1 MWFVGVGL
9 VIGLLVGVNLGH
21 DMWIVGAVAGAVAG
35 WGTNAWRITA
45 RGVEA
50 LAALSSE
57 LKDLSARLA
66 AVEKRLAITP
76 PPITSRVPEPPKPL
90 DESAQ
95 APVTPSPEP
104 LTHATGLSARPGDFL
119 REAPFREPLAAA
131 ESPRLAPKPEPGPA
145 PEPNPIIKW
154 LLGGNTV
161 VRVGVVILFFGV
173 AFLLKYAYEH
183 THVPI
188 EVRLIGVALGAVV
201 LLVLGWRLRDKRP
214 GYALS
219 LQGGGVGL
227 LYLTIFA
234 AFRLYSLLPPLPAFV
249 LLLAV
254 AVFSA
259 ALAVLQNSLAL
270 AVLGASGGFLA
281 PVLAST
287 GKGSHVMLFSY
298 YLVLNLGIF
307 AVAWRKAWRVLNLV
321 GFGFTFVI
329 GTMWGVTSYRPE
341 FFASTE
347 PFLAAFFLL
356 YVAIPILYSR
366 REVFALRHYVDGTLV
381 FGVPLVAFGL
391 QTGLVRQ
398 FEYGAA
404 WSAFALGAF
413 YLMLASALW
422 RRAGEN
428 LRLLTESF
436 LALGVGFGTLAI
448 PLAFDGRITSAAW
461 ALEGAAIV
469 WVSAR
474 QGRVL
479 GLAFGLALQF
489 AAGIA
494 FLFDV
499 EKGYGPAPVLNA
511 FYLGCVFVAIGALFC
526 SAYLERR
533 RGKSGQPWEPAV
545 AALLLVWGALWWAFG
560 GLHEI
565 HRHLDR
571 EVETHAALIY
581 LASSA
586 AVFSLLSKSLDW
598 QRARWPAYAIAP
610 IAALALT
617 QEVDRGSHPFANW
630 GWLAWPLAWIEHL
643 WVLRRHEH
651 QDQALHEWLHAIG
664 LWLLVVVACWEFAW
678 QIDRAVEGKR
688 VWPLIAWAVVP
699 AVVLS
704 LLTSSRAR
712 QAWPVSQHTKSY
724 LVLGA
729 VPIAVFL
736 GVWTVFA
743 NFTSNGDPTPLP
755 YLPLL
760 NPLDI
765 AQALVFV
772 VLAYWLMTLRG
783 LGYLELIGTTP
794 RPLYALFGGA
804 TFIWA
809 NGVLLRTLHHWAD
822 VPFQLDAMLRS
833 VLVQAAFSLFWSI
846 LALATMLFATRK
858 ALRELWLTGA
868 ALMGM
873 VVVKLFLVDLS
884 NVGTVERIVSFIG
897 VGIFLLVIGYFS
909 PVPPKVRMKNPK

>member
-1 MWFVGVGL
+1 MWMVGL
-9 VIGLLVGVNLGH
+9 GLVVGLIAGAMLGH
-21 DMWIVGAVAGAVAG
+21 DLWVIGAAAGALVG
-35 WGTNAWRITA
+35 WAISAKLGPDGRLT
-45 RGVEA
+45 EK

-57 LKDLSARLA
+57 VKDLSRRLA
-66 AVEKRLAITP
+66 AVEARLSMEPPPAVAPLESGPESAPAQAVAGTEPSATSVP
-76 PPITSRVPEPPKPL
+76 PPIP
-90 DESAQ
+90 Q
-95 APVTPSPEP
+95 APFGEPQSPAEPSYLPSEPE
-104 LTHATGLSARPGDFL
+104 A
-119 REAPFREPLAAA
+119 
-131 ESPRLAPKPEPGPA
+131 
-145 PEPNPIIKW
+145 EPNPVMKW

-188 EVRLIGVALGAVV
+188 EARLIGVALGAIV
-201 LLVLGWRLRDKRP
+201 LLALGWRLRLGRP

-219 LQGGGVGL
+219 LQGAGIGV

-234 AFRLYSLLPPLPAFV
+234 AFRLYGVLPPLPAFV
-249 LLLAV
+249 LLVAV

-259 ALAVLQNSLAL
+259 ALAVLQDSLAL
-270 AVLGASGGFLA
+270 AVIAVSGGFLA

-287 GKGSHVMLFSY
+287 GRGSHVMLFSY

-321 GFGFTFVI
+321 GFAFTFVI

-366 REVFALRHYVDGTLV
+366 REAFALRHYVDGTLV
-381 FGVPLVAFGL
+381 FGVPLIAFGL

-404 WSAFALGAF
+404 WSAFAVAAF
-413 YLMLASALW
+413 YLLLASGLW
-422 RRAGEN
+422 RRTGEH

-461 ALEGAAIV
+461 ALEGAAIA

-474 QGRVL
+474 QARKL
-479 GLAFGLALQF
+479 GLAFGLALQL

-494 FLFDV
+494 FLFDF
-499 EKGYGPAPVLNA
+499 EKGYGPTPLLNS
-511 FYLGCVFVAIGALFC
+511 FYLGCVFVALGGLFC
-526 SAYLERR
+526 SAYLERK
-533 RGKSGQPWEPAV
+533 RGPAERWEAHV
-545 AALLLVWGALWWAFG
+545 SHFLLAWGALWWAAG

-565 HRHLDR
+565 HRHLTP
-571 EVETHAALIY
+571 EVRAHAALIY

-586 AVFSLLSKSLDW
+586 VAFSLISKSLEW
-598 QRARWPAYAIAP
+598 QSARWPAYAITP
-610 IAALALT
+610 IAALVLM
-617 QEVDRGSHPFANW
+617 QEFDRGSHPFAAW

-643 WVLRRHEH
+643 WVLWRHERH
-651 QDQALHEWLHAIG
+651 DEDLQSWLHAAG
-664 LWLLVVVACWEFAW
+664 LWLLTVVACWEFAW
-678 QIDRAVEGKR
+678 QIDHAVEGKP

-699 AVVLS
+699 AVILA
-704 LLTSSRAR
+704 LLTVSPAR
-712 QAWPVSQHTKSY
+712 RTWPVSQHQKSY
-724 LVLGA
+724 LLHGA
-729 VPIAVFL
+729 VPLAAFL
-736 GVWTVFA
+736 AAWTIYA
-743 NFTSNGDPTPLP
+743 NFTSNGDPAPLP

-765 AQALVFV
+765 AQVLVFV
-772 VLAYWLMTLRG
+772 VIAYWLVTIRS
-783 LGYLELIGTTP
+783 LGYLELIGATP
-794 RPLYALFGGA
+794 APVYSLFGGA

-822 VPFQLDAMLRS
+822 VPFELDVMLRS
-833 VLVQAAFSLFWSI
+833 VLVQAAFSLFWSV
-846 LALATMLFATRK
+846 LALAIMVLATRK
-858 ALRELWLTGA
+858 ALRVLWLTGA
-868 ALMGM
+868 ALMGV
-873 VVVKLFLVDLS
+873 VVVKLMLVDLS
-884 NVGTVERIVSFIG
+884 NAGTVERIVSFIG
-897 VGIFLLVIGYFS
+897 VGTLLLVIGYFS
-909 PVPPKVRMKNPK
+909 PVPPRISVEGQK

>member
-1 MWFVGVGL
+1 MWIVGLGL
-9 VIGLLVGVNLGH
+9 VIGLVVGATIGHDLWIIGAAAGALVGWALNSKLSPGRL
-21 DMWIVGAVAGAVAG
+21 
-35 WGTNAWRITA
+35 T
-45 RGVEA
+45 EK

-57 LKDLSARLA
+57 VKDLGRRLA
-66 AVEKRLAITP
+66 VLETQFSASTP
-76 PPITSRVPEPPKPL
+76 PATAPSAPASSEPAWEPEAATPLPVPERVPEALTATRVPP
-90 DESAQ
+90 
-95 APVTPSPEP
+95 
-104 LTHATGLSARPGDFL
+104 
-119 REAPFREPLAAA
+119 REAPASEPRPPVEPAYL
-131 ESPRLAPKPEPGPA
+131 PPEPAAG
-145 PEPNPIIKW
+145 PNPIIKW

-188 EVRLIGVALGAVV
+188 EVRLVGVALGAFV

-219 LQGGGVGL
+219 LQGAGIAV

-234 AFRLYSLLPPLPAFV
+234 AFRLYALLPPLPAFV
-249 LLLAV
+249 LLVAV
-254 AVFSA
+254 AAFSA

-270 AVLGASGGFLA
+270 AVIGASGGFLA

-287 GKGSHVMLFSY
+287 GRGSHVMLFSY

-307 AVAWRKAWRVLNLV
+307 AIAWRKAWRVLNLV

-329 GTMWGVTSYRPE
+329 GTLWGVTSYRPD

-356 YVAIPILYSR
+356 YVAIPILYAK
-366 REVFALRHYVDGTLV
+366 RESFALRYYVDGTLV

-404 WSAFALGAF
+404 WSAFVLGAF
-413 YLMLASALW
+413 YLTLASALW

-474 QGRVL
+474 QARVL

-499 EKGYGPAPVLNA
+499 EKGYGPTPVLNS
-511 FYLGCVFVAIGALFC
+511 FCLGCVFVALGGLFC

-533 RGKSGQPWEPAV
+533 RGDSAQSWEPGI
-545 AALLLVWGALWWAFG
+545 AALLLGWGALWWAGG

-565 HRHLDR
+565 HRHLGPDLR
-571 EVETHAALIY
+571 AHAALIY

-598 QRARWPAYAIAP
+598 QIARWPAYTIAP
-610 IAALALT
+610 IAALVLT
-617 QEVDRGSHPFANW
+617 QEIDRGSHPFTSW

-643 WVLRRHEH
+643 WVLRRHEQ
-651 QDQALHEWLHAIG
+651 QDQALLEWLHAIG
-664 LWLLVVVACWEFAW
+664 LWLLTVVACWEFAW
-678 QIDRAVEGKR
+678 QIDHAVEGKR

-699 AVVLS
+699 ALILA
-704 LLTSSRAR
+704 LLTAGPAR
-712 QAWPVSQHTKSY
+712 RTWPVSKHEKSY
-724 LVLGA
+724 LLYGA
-729 VPIAVFL
+729 VPLAAFL
-736 GVWTVFA
+736 AAWTIYA
-743 NFTSNGDPTPLP
+743 NFTSNGDPAPLP

-772 VLAYWLMTLRG
+772 VLAQWLMTLRS
-783 LGYLELIGTTP
+783 LGYLELISPTP
-794 RPLYALFGGA
+794 TPLYALFGGA

-809 NGVLLRTLHHWAD
+809 NGVLLRTLHHWAG
-822 VPFQLDAMLRS
+822 VPFELDAMLRS

-846 LALATMLFATRK
+846 LALAIMVFATRR
-858 ALRELWLTGA
+858 ALRGLWITGA
-868 ALMGM
+868 ALMG
-873 VVVKLFLVDLS
+873 VVVIKLFLVELS
-884 NVGTVERIVSFIG
+884 HVGTVERIVSFIG

-909 PVPPKVRMKNPK
+909 PVPPRLRMEDQK

>member
-1 MWFVGVGL
+1 MWIVGLGL
-9 VIGLLVGVNLGH
+9 VIGL
-21 DMWIVGAVAGAVAG
+21 IVGATIGHDLWIIGAAAGALVG
-35 WGTNAWRITA
+35 WAISSKLNPGGRLPE
-45 RGVEA
+45 R

-57 LKDLSARLA
+57 VKDLGRRLA
-66 AVEKRLAITP
+66 VLETRLSASTP
-76 PPITSRVPEPPKPL
+76 PSAAPSAPGSSGQVWEPEQAIPSSVPEQVPEEVTPASVSP
-90 DESAQ
+90 EWE
-95 APVTPSPEP
+95 APVSEPRPPVEPAYRPPE
-104 LTHATGLSARPGDFL
+104 
-119 REAPFREPLAAA
+119 AAA
-131 ESPRLAPKPEPGPA
+131 EPSPVL
-145 PEPNPIIKW
+145 KW

-183 THVPI
+183 THVPL
-188 EVRLIGVALGAVV
+188 EVRLVGVALGAFV

-219 LQGGGVGL
+219 LQGAGIAG

-234 AFRLYSLLPPLPAFV
+234 AFRLYALLPPLPAFV
-249 LLLAV
+249 LLVAV
-254 AVFSA
+254 AVFSS

-270 AVLGASGGFLA
+270 AVIGVSGGFLA

-287 GKGSHVMLFSY
+287 GRGSHVMLFSY

-307 AVAWRKAWRVLNLV
+307 VVAWRKAWRVLNLV

-329 GTMWGVTSYRPE
+329 GTLWGVTSYRAE

-347 PFLAAFFLL
+347 PFLVAFFLL
-356 YVAIPILYSR
+356 YVAVPILYAR
-366 REVFALRHYVDGTLV
+366 RESFALRHYVDGTLV

-469 WVSAR
+469 WVSSR
-474 QGRVL
+474 QARVL

-499 EKGYGPAPVLNA
+499 EKGYGPTPLLNS
-511 FYLGCVFVAIGALFC
+511 FYLGCAFVALGSLFC

-533 RGKSGQPWEPAV
+533 RGESTQSWEPSV
-545 AALLLVWGALWWAFG
+545 AALLLVWGALWWAAG

-565 HRHLDR
+565 HRHLSTD
-571 EVETHAALIY
+571 VQVHAALVY
-581 LASSA
+581 LATSA
-586 AVFSLLSKSLDW
+586 AAFSLLSRSLSW
-598 QRARWPAYAIAP
+598 QSARWPAYTIAP
-610 IAALALT
+610 IAAVVLLR
-617 QEVDRGSHPFANW
+617 EINDRSHPFANW
-630 GWLAWPLAWIEHL
+630 GWLAWPLAWVEHL
-643 WVLRRHEH
+643 WVLRRHEQ
-651 QDQALHEWLHAIG
+651 QDQELHQWLHAVG
-664 LWLLVVVACWEFAW
+664 LWLFAVVACWEFAW

-699 AVVLS
+699 GVILA
-704 LLTSSRAR
+704 LLTASPTRR
-712 QAWPVSQHTKSY
+712 RWPISQHERSY
-724 LVLGA
+724 LLYGA
-729 VPIAVFL
+729 VPLAAFIAA
-736 GVWTVFA
+736 WTIYA
-743 NFTSNGDPTPLP
+743 NFTSDGDPAPLP
-755 YLPLL
+755 YVPLL

-772 VLAYWLMTLRG
+772 IVAYWLMTLRT
-783 LGYLELIGTTP
+783 LGYVEKQGPAPTA
-794 RPLYALFGGA
+794 LYAAFGGA
-804 TFIWA
+804 NFIWV

-833 VLVQAAFSLFWSI
+833 VLVQAALSLFWSI
-846 LALATMLFATRK
+846 LALAIMVFATRR

-868 ALMGM
+868 ALMGV

-897 VGIFLLVIGYFS
+897 VGVLMLVIGYLS
-909 PVPPKVRMKNPK
+909 PVPPRFRTEDLK

>member
-1 MWFVGVGL
+1 
-9 VIGLLVGVNLGH
+9 
-21 DMWIVGAVAGAVAG
+21 MWIVGLGLLIGLIVGATIGHDLWIIGAAAGALVG
-35 WGTNAWRITA
+35 WAVSSKLNPGGRLP
-45 RGVEA
+45 ES

-57 LKDLSARLA
+57 VKDLGRRLA
-66 AVEKRLAITP
+66 VLETRLSASTP
-76 PPITSRVPEPPKPL
+76 PSAAPSAPASSGQVWEPEQAIPSSVPERVPEAVTPARVPP
-90 DESAQ
+90 EWE
-95 APVTPSPEP
+95 APVEPRPPVEAAYRPPEP
-104 LTHATGLSARPGDFL
+104 
-119 REAPFREPLAAA
+119 AA
-131 ESPRLAPKPEPGPA
+131 
-145 PEPNPIIKW
+145 EPNPVLKW

-183 THVPI
+183 THVPL
-188 EVRLIGVALGAVV
+188 EVRLVGVALGAFV

-219 LQGGGVGL
+219 LQGAGIAG

-234 AFRLYSLLPPLPAFV
+234 AFRLYALLPPLPAFV
-249 LLLAV
+249 LLVAV
-254 AVFSA
+254 AVFSS

-270 AVLGASGGFLA
+270 AVIAVSGGFLA

-287 GKGSHVMLFSY
+287 GRGSHVMLFSY

-329 GTMWGVTSYRPE
+329 GTLWGVTSYRPE

-347 PFLAAFFLL
+347 PFLVAFFLL
-356 YVAIPILYSR
+356 YVAVPILYAR
-366 REVFALRHYVDGTLV
+366 RESFALRHYVDGTLV

-474 QGRVL
+474 QARVL

-499 EKGYGPAPVLNA
+499 EKGYGPTPLLNS
-511 FYLGCVFVAIGALFC
+511 FYLGCVFVALGGLFC

-533 RGKSGQPWEPAV
+533 RGSAQSWEPGV
-545 AALLLVWGALWWAFG
+545 ATLLLAWGALWWAAG

-565 HRHLDR
+565 HRHLDPT
-571 EVETHAALIY
+571 VQTHAALVF
-581 LASSA
+581 LATSA
-586 AVFSLLSKSLDW
+586 AVFSWLAKSLEW
-598 QRARWPAYAIAP
+598 KNARWPAYLIVP
-610 IAALALT
+610 VAAVTVARET
-617 QEVDRGSHPFANW
+617 QESAHPLANW
-630 GWLAWPLAWIEHL
+630 GWLAWPIAWVEHL
-643 WVLRRHEH
+643 WILKRHET
-651 QDQALHEWLHAIG
+651 DDRALQEWLHAAG
-664 LWLLVVVACWEFAW
+664 LWLLAVVASWEFAW
-678 QIDRAVEGKR
+678 QIDQAVEGKR

-699 AVVLS
+699 AGILA
-704 LLTSSRAR
+704 LLTASPAR
-712 QAWPVSQHTKSY
+712 QTWPVSQHAKSY
-724 LVLGA
+724 LLLGA
-729 VPIAVFL
+729 APIAMFL
-736 GVWTVFA
+736 GTWTIFA
-743 NFTSNGDPTPLP
+743 NFTSNGDPAPLP

-765 AQALVFV
+765 AQVLVFV
-772 VLAYWLMTLRG
+772 VLAYWLIMLRG
-783 LGYLELIGTTP
+783 LGYLELISTTP
-794 RPLYALFGGA
+794 TPLYALFGGA
-804 TFIWA
+804 AFIWG
-809 NGVLLRTLHHWAD
+809 NGALLRTLHHWAD
-822 VPFQLDAMLRS
+822 VPFRLDAMLHS
-833 VLVQAAFSLFWSI
+833 VLVQAALSLFWSI
-846 LALATMLFATRK
+846 LALAIMVFATRR
-858 ALRELWLTGA
+858 ALRELWIVGA
-868 ALMGM
+868 VLMGV

-884 NVGTVERIVSFIG
+884 NVGTAERIVSFIG
-897 VGIFLLVIGYFS
+897 VGVLMLVIGYLS
-909 PVPPKVRMKNPK
+909 PVPPRLRMENPK

>member
-1 MWFVGVGL
+1 
-9 VIGLLVGVNLGH
+9 
-21 DMWIVGAVAGAVAG
+21 MWIVGLGLLIGLIVGATIGHDLWIIGAAAGALVG
-35 WGTNAWRITA
+35 WAVSSKLNPGGRLP
-45 RGVEA
+45 ES

-57 LKDLSARLA
+57 VKDLGRRLA
-66 AVEKRLAITP
+66 VLETRLSASTP
-76 PPITSRVPEPPKPL
+76 PSAAPSAPGSSGQVWEPEQAIPSSVPEQVPEAVTPARVPPEW
-90 DESAQ
+90 E
-95 APVTPSPEP
+95 APVSEPRPPVEPAYRPPE
-104 LTHATGLSARPGDFL
+104 
-119 REAPFREPLAAA
+119 AAA
-131 ESPRLAPKPEPGPA
+131 EPSPVL
-145 PEPNPIIKW
+145 KW

-183 THVPI
+183 THVPL
-188 EVRLIGVALGAVV
+188 EVRLVGVALGAFV

-219 LQGGGVGL
+219 LQGAGIAG

-234 AFRLYSLLPPLPAFV
+234 AFRLYALLPPLPAFV
-249 LLLAV
+249 LLVAV
-254 AVFSA
+254 AVFSS

-270 AVLGASGGFLA
+270 AVIAVSGGFLA

-287 GKGSHVMLFSY
+287 GRGSHVMLFSY

-329 GTMWGVTSYRPE
+329 GTLWGVTSYRPE

-347 PFLAAFFLL
+347 PFLVAFFLL
-356 YVAIPILYSR
+356 YVAVPILYAR
-366 REVFALRHYVDGTLV
+366 RESFALRHYVDGTLV

-474 QGRVL
+474 QARVL

-499 EKGYGPAPVLNA
+499 EKGYGPTPLLNS
-511 FYLGCVFVAIGALFC
+511 FYLGCVFVALGGLFC

-533 RGKSGQPWEPAV
+533 RGSAQSWEPGV
-545 AALLLVWGALWWAFG
+545 ATLLLAWGALWWAAG

-565 HRHLDR
+565 HRHLDPT
-571 EVETHAALIY
+571 VQTHAALVF
-581 LASSA
+581 LATSA
-586 AVFSLLSKSLDW
+586 AVFSWLAKSLEW
-598 QRARWPAYAIAP
+598 KNARWPAYLIVP
-610 IAALALT
+610 VAAVTVARET
-617 QEVDRGSHPFANW
+617 QESAHPLANW
-630 GWLAWPLAWIEHL
+630 GWLAWPIAWVEHL
-643 WVLRRHEH
+643 WILKRHET
-651 QDQALHEWLHAIG
+651 DDRALQEWLHAAG
-664 LWLLVVVACWEFAW
+664 LWLLAVVASWEFAW
-678 QIDRAVEGKR
+678 QIDQAVEGKR

-699 AVVLS
+699 AGILA
-704 LLTSSRAR
+704 LLTASPAR
-712 QAWPVSQHTKSY
+712 QTWPVSQHAKSY
-724 LVLGA
+724 LLLGA
-729 VPIAVFL
+729 APIAMFL
-736 GVWTVFA
+736 GTWTIFA
-743 NFTSNGDPTPLP
+743 NFTSNGDPAPLP

-765 AQALVFV
+765 AQVLVFV
-772 VLAYWLMTLRG
+772 VLAYWLIMLRG
-783 LGYLELIGTTP
+783 LCYLELISTTP
-794 RPLYALFGGA
+794 TPLYALFGGA
-804 TFIWA
+804 AFIWG
-809 NGVLLRTLHHWAD
+809 NGALLRTLHHWAD
-822 VPFQLDAMLRS
+822 VPFRLDAMLHS
-833 VLVQAAFSLFWSI
+833 VLVQAALSLFWSI
-846 LALATMLFATRK
+846 LALAIMVFATRR
-858 ALRELWLTGA
+858 ALRELWIVGA
-868 ALMGM
+868 VLMGV

-897 VGIFLLVIGYFS
+897 VGVLMLVIGYLS
-909 PVPPKVRMKNPK
+909 PVPPRLRMENPK